1 MTREPIA
8 VAGALLKSR
17 AGLKA
22 DPTVRARL
30 ARCLD
35 DGAARHGLSLDAYL
49 ELVAVDEE
57 AFQELL
63 DRVTVQ
69 HSYFFRDPN
78 QFLALTELLAAAAPG
93 PGMIWSAASG
103 NGQEAYSLAMLLAE
117 CGRADW
123 RILATDVSDPAL
135 GRARAGHYS
144 TAEVKGVSAARMR
157 RHFTRSG
164 DGWAVAQALRARVD
178 VVRHNLSAVRS
189 PLPGASFSIIF
200 CRNVLIYFDQAGVDA
215 CIGRLGA
222 CLQPGGHLFLGF
234 SERFDAGSHGFDLV
248 RLADAFAYRR
258 QGAAPPAAR
267 GRTSVRAATTRP
279 ARQDQVAVPLQLLA
293 EGERAFAAGDR
304 AGAIRAF
311 RRAVYLDPD
320 EPVGYFQLGTAL
332 EHSGDR
338 REARRAFAAAGA
350 ALARSDPSAKLAGLE
365 GYSSAE
371 LGRAIA
377 AKLGSQHMSDVN

>member
-1 MTREPIA
+1 MTRDPIA
-8 VAGALLKSR
+8 VAGTLLKSR